1 MKHIK
6 LAHRLLWRGAGGR
19 SAAMLLFA
27 LIMSVGVVACLTLTT
42 DRLKQLVYSQ
52 ASHLLAGDALIEGAV
67 PIPVEWQDQAQS
79 QGLSIAQG
87 LSFRAML
94 FGHEE
99 ASQLGAVRAVD
110 DNFPLKGKFLV
121 AMQPFGEP
129 IEHAQGPAIGE
140 VWLTSRLFGAL
151 GVSIGDDIAVGDG
164 EFRIT
169 KALIQEPDNPQS
181 VMGFAPRVLMH
192 YNDVDRTRAIAPG
205 SRVQY
210 SLMLAGERDV
220 LMSYKELIALA
231 DHDHLRWN
239 AAGSGSGPEADA
251 FQRINGYVLMV
262 ASLALLLGAVAIGLA
277 ANEFARNQ
285 NNQVALLKTLGLGP
299 RAVLSVFTWQ
309 LLILALAGCA
319 IGLFVGWAF
328 HQGLLAVL
336 ANLIE
341 QKLPSPAWNAWII
354 PIISGVVVLFAFAG
368 PHFWWLRTASPMT
381 VLRTQHAVAL
391 PYQYYLL
398 GVGVMIFLV
407 IALSGMVV
415 LPLLAFLGLLVVFYL
430 VRLIVMLAFKPLE
443 KWHDH
448 SRGALRLGLGQWLRY
463 RHQNATQAAV
473 FGLIFMVLLS
483 VYTARTQLLA
493 AWQQQVPEG
502 APNHFVFNIFDH
514 QKTAI
519 ENMIAGHS
527 DNVSPYYPM
536 TRGRIVEINSTPW
549 QEHLQTLED
558 RGNINY
564 ERELNLTWSDT
575 LQSDN
580 TLKEG
585 EWWSPVLVNESNGAS
600 QIDTAESPLLVS
612 IEYEYAKGAGVKL
625 GDVVVVSLA
634 GQKFSATVTN
644 IRTLNWQSMRPN
656 FFVIFNRAPSPFIA
670 NSWITSFYLPPD
682 KKNIINALSQRFPS
696 VTLIEVDQA
705 LLSLEKLIQQLGLA
719 VEYLLLLI
727 VFSAIAVLLASIS
740 ITLPIRLRAA
750 VLMRTFGASRKLI
763 MRSLWVEF
771 IILGFVAGLIA
782 SLGTELIIRFWLVKS
797 LEIESLGFLSIWY
810 WGTPF
815 AVLVLSVTGVFS
827 GRNVSVVP
835 PSHSLKRTM

>member
-6 LAHRLLWRGAGGR
+6 LANRLLWRGAGGR

-67 PIPVEWQDQAQS
+67 PIPSEWQGQAQS
-79 QGLSIAQG
+79 QGLLIANS
-87 LSFRAML
+87 LAFRAML
-94 FGHEE
+94 FSQEE

-110 DNFPLKGKFLV
+110 EGFPLKGQFLV
-121 AMQPFGEP
+121 ASKPFGEP
-129 IEHAQGPAIGE
+129 VEEAKGPALGE

-151 GVSIGDDIAVGDG
+151 GVSVGDKIAVGDG

-192 YNDVDRTRAIAPG
+192 YGDVDSTRAIAPG

-210 SLMLAGERDV
+210 SMMLVGEKDALIR
-220 LMSYKELIALA
+220 YKDSIALA
-231 DHDHLRWN
+231 KHNHLRWN

-251 FQRINGYVLMV
+251 FKRINGYVLMV

-299 RAVLSVFTWQ
+299 RAVLLVFVWQ
-309 LLILALAGCA
+309 LLILALLGCA
-319 IGLFVGWAF
+319 VGLFAGWAF

-336 ANLIE
+336 SNLI
-341 QKLPSPAWNAWII
+341 QQTLPSPAWGAWTT
-354 PIISGVVVLFAFAG
+354 PIISGVTVLFAFAG
-368 PHFWWLRTASPMT
+368 PHFWWLRKASPMT
-381 VLRTQHAVAL
+381 VLRTQHAMAL

-398 GVGVMIFLV
+398 GIGVMISLV
-407 IALSGMVV
+407 MLLSGMIL
-415 LPLLAFLGLLVVFYL
+415 LPLLAFLGLFAAFYL
-430 VRLIVMLAFKPLE
+430 VRLIVVLSFKPL
-443 KWHDH
+443 
-448 SRGALRLGLGQWLRY
+448 GALHDYSKGAWRLGLGQWLRY
-463 RHQNATQAAV
+463 RYQNATQATV
-473 FGLIFMVLLS
+473 FGLIFMVLFS

-502 APNHFVFNIFDH
+502 APNHFIFNIFDH
-514 QKTAI
+514 QKADI

-527 DNVSPYYPM
+527 DNVSPYYAM
-536 TRGRIVEINSTPW
+536 TRGRIVAINNLPW
-549 QEHLQTLED
+549 EEHLQSLEN

-585 EWWSPVLVNESNGAS
+585 EWWPPSPVIDSAMDSNVTAS
-600 QIDTAESPLLVS
+600 ESPLLISV
-612 IEYEYAKGAGVKL
+612 EYEYANGAGMQL
-625 GDVVVVSLA
+625 GDNVVVSLA
-634 GQKFSATVTN
+634 GQEVTAEIAN
-644 IRTLNWQSMRPN
+644 IRMLSWQSMRPN
-656 FFVIFNRAPSPFIA
+656 FFIIFNRIPSPFVA

-682 KKNIINALSQRFPS
+682 KKNIVNALSQRFPS

-705 LLSLEKLIQQLGLA
+705 LLSLKKLIQQLGLA

-740 ITLPIRLRAA
+740 ITLPVRLRAA
-750 VLMRTFGASRKLI
+750 VLMRTFGASRQLI
-763 MRSLWVEF
+763 MHSLWIEF
-771 IILGFVAGLIA
+771 IVLGIVAGIVA
-782 SLGTELIIRFWLVKS
+782 SLGTELLMRFWLVKT
-797 LEIESLGFLSIWY
+797 LEIDALGFLSIWY
-810 WGTPF
+810 WGIP
-815 AVLVLSVTGVFS
+815 LSVVVLAATGVFS
-827 GRNVSVVP
+827 GRSILVVP
-835 PSHSLKRTM
+835 PTHSLKRTM